1 MNERINLHGTLA
13 VVRPDLENDPVRQQ
27 GEIGIITYADEVNNE
42 VYVIF
47 DNGKEGTYKGEAL
60 LQFKTPDE
68 VAASPVDNAREM
80 ELKDYKDV
88 YKIGLLL
95 DAGRST
101 DLMRAMEIARD
112 NPAIWRDVFVTVGER
127 IEHRQN
133 KLVAR

>member
-13 VVRPDLENDPVRQQ
+13 LVRPDLENDPVHQQ
-27 GEIGIITYADEVNNE
+27 GEIGIITYVDRNNDE

-47 DNGKEGTYKGEAL
+47 DNGKEGTYQGEAL

-80 ELKDYKDV
+80 KLKDYKDV
-88 YKIGLLL
+88 YKIGLLFDL
-95 DAGRST
+95 GRSA
-101 DLMRAMEIARD
+101 DLMKALEIARD
-112 NPAIWRDVFVTVGER
+112 NPDIWRDVFVTLAER

-133 KLVAR
+133 QLVGR